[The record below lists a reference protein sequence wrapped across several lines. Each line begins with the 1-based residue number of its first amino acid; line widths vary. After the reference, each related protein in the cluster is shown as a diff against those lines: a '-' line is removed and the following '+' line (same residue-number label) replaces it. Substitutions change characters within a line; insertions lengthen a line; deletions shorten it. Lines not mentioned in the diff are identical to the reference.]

1 MTTLS
6 VQPLE
11 LGPQLQKINFGSEHF
26 GLEGYANCP
35 DVFVDNNVIDKENIP
50 CRGGV
55 VIIR

>member
-50 CRGGV
+50 CGGG
-55 VIIR
+55 